1 MRCCAL
7 LALAALM
14 PLIGRALCLPVV
26 KAGEMAETVVRKCPG
41 TVVAVS
47 RVDVVPQ
54 VSGEILEVGFRNG
67 QAVKKGDVLFRL
79 DPAKYNAAVKNAEA
93 KVAEAKAVREYAELT
108 LKRYEELVKTRA
120 VSQDDYDKARSTR
133 ETSIATLTA
142 AEADLLAAEDD
153 LAHCTIVAPISGRV
167 GSTAYTEGNYMMKGG
182 PVMVTLVQEDP
193 IRVRFRISGVDYRDV
208 YGSDRARIESEGVPA
223 IRLVA
228 TDRGAVTGKVEY
240 VENVVDRATDT
251 VCVYALLDNGGGKF
265 LDGQVVMVDFGN
277 RGGRLLPALPQTAVV
292 QDTMGPFVWVVDAQ
306 GVAEKRR
313 IVRGISVGRNLL
325 VAEGLAVGESVV
337 ADGVHRVRSGMRI
350 EAEAAK

>member
-133 ETSIATLTA
+133 ETSIATLAA

-167 GSTAYTEGNYMMKGG
+167 GSTAYTPISGRVGSTAYTEGNYMVKGG

-306 GVAEKRR
+306 GVAFLQRAFRTKAYSPSL
-313 IVRGISVGRNLL
+313 ILL
-325 VAEGLAVGESVV
+325 S
-337 ADGVHRVRSGMRI
+337 HTT
-350 EAEAAK
+350 

>member
-1 MRCCAL
+1 MRSCAL
-7 LALAALM
+7 LVLAALV
-14 PLIGRALCLPVV
+14 PLVGRALCLPVV
-26 KAGEMAETVVRKCPG
+26 KTDEMSETFVRKCPG
-41 TVVAVS
+41 TVVAIS

-67 QAVKKGDVLFRL
+67 QAVKKGDVLFRI
-79 DPAKYNAAVKNAEA
+79 DPIKYNAVVKNAEA
-93 KVAEAKAVREYAELT
+93 KVAEAKAVREYAEITLT
-108 LKRYEELVKTRA
+108 RYDELVKTRA
-120 VSQDDYDKARSTR
+120 VSQDEYDKARSAR
-133 ETSIATLTA
+133 ETSIAKLAA
-142 AEADLLAAEDD
+142 AEADLLAAKDD

-167 GSTAYTEGNYMMKGG
+167 GSTVYTEGNYMVKGG

-208 YGSDRARIESEGVPA
+208 YGSDRARIGSEGVPA

-228 TDRGAVTGKVEY
+228 TDGSATTGKVEY

-251 VCVYALLDNGGGKF
+251 VCVYALLDNGDGKF
-265 LDGQVVMVDFGN
+265 LDGQVVMVDFSN
-277 RGGRLLPALPQTAVV
+277 RGGRVLPAVPQTAVV
-292 QDTMGPFVWVVDAQ
+292 QDTMGPFVWVVDGQ

-313 IVRGISVGRNLL
+313 IVRGTSVGRKLL
-325 VAEGLAVGESVV
+325 VAEGLSVGESVV